1 LIIERTETWG
11 KIKYDTSQHRFSYVN
26 NNRPNAV
33 AYARLPVLLNVD
45 VTMRCNM
52 NCLHC
57 LAKDF
62 NKKEDLE
69 ISNKLLDWINESPFM
84 VIVLTGGEPLLPE
97 YETKV
102 LTLLRKIH
110 NKGLIID
117 TNGTFFPSFTLLK
130 TILEKNVLIRVSWD
144 SVRPQDEIY
153 LRRVKPNAK
162 LNDRIN
168 LEYYYRKLNI
178 LERLENAGIKV
189 AVQSVIHKWN
199 MQSIENMPKALH
211 AFSICQWYLQRFIP
225 SFNYSDWKYEVS
237 KSKYNEITT
246 KLSKICHEYNI
257 TCVTKKDRR
266 HNCVFLL
273 IGKGVLYTQSENPG
287 QKIRLGTIDSEIS
300 WFDYVSSADHM
311 ERYYYRVLECDV

>member
-178 LERLENAGIKV
+178 LERLENAGIK
-189 AVQSVIHKWN
+189 
-199 MQSIENMPKALH
+199 E
-211 AFSICQWYLQRFIP
+211 
-225 SFNYSDWKYEVS
+225 
-237 KSKYNEITT
+237 
-246 KLSKICHEYNI
+246 
-257 TCVTKKDRR
+257 KKTEDIIVYF
-266 HNCVFLL
+266 C
-273 IGKGVLYTQSENPG
+273 
-287 QKIRLGTIDSEIS
+287 
-300 WFDYVSSADHM
+300 
-311 ERYYYRVLECDV
+311 